1 MEVIDLTL
9 RKGLT
14 LADVLI
20 TVVIALVFAVVYSVW
35 GGVYTALQPLGLHL
49 NELVY
54 GVWFIA
60 AVVAYLI
67 IRKPGVALI
76 AEFAAA
82 SGETIVMLQFDVML
96 MLYGVIQGLAC
107 EIVFALIRYKSV
119 SLMAAVSAGVAAALS
134 TLPLDW
140 FYGYLGQLETW
151 NLLLMIGFRVLSGA
165 LIAGWLAH
173 VLYRALKETGV
184 LKLVGSRRA
193 DHDEG
198 L

>member
-1 MEVIDLTL
+1 MAA

-14 LADVLI
+14 LTDVLI
-20 TVVIALVFAVVYSVW
+20 TVVVALVFSVIYSIW

-49 NELVY
+49 NELIY
-54 GVWFIA
+54 GMWFIA

-67 IRKPGVALI
+67 IRKPGVAII

-96 MLYGVIQGLAC
+96 MLYGLTQGLAC
-107 EIVFALIRYKSV
+107 EIVFAIVKYKSTA
-119 SLMAAVSAGVAAALS
+119 LMVAVLAGVAAALS

-140 FYGYLGQLETW
+140 YYGYLGHLATW
-151 NLLLMIGFRVLSGA
+151 NLLLMVGFRVLSGA

-184 LKLVGSRRA
+184 LKLVGARGTNHS
-193 DHDEG
+193 EG